1 MLVQRW
7 SQVTDRD
14 TMAMI
19 EDGLRMEN
27 AVQFTQIEGR
37 WFSKISVTMQ
47 GARVA
52 NFYFEVMDNEHTNM
66 LNSVVQQSKA
76 KWTAAATEQLQAVSS
91 AINNPQE
98 VGGM

>member
-14 TMAMI
+14 TMSMI

-27 AVQFTQIEGR
+27 SVQFAQIDGR
-37 WFSKISVTMQ
+37 WFSKICVTVQ
-47 GARVA
+47 GTRVA

-66 LNSVVQQSKA
+66 LNSVVQQSRS
-76 KWTAAATEQLQAVSS
+76 KWQAAAQEQLQAVSQQ
-91 AINNPQE
+91 I
-98 VGGM
+98 GGGGL

>member
-27 AVQFTQIEGR
+27 AVQFTQIDGR
-37 WFSKISVTMQ
+37 WYSKVCITVQ
-47 GARVA
+47 GTRVA
-52 NFYFEVMDNEHTNM
+52 NFYFEVMDNEHVNM
-66 LNSVVQQSKA
+66 LNSVTQQSRS
-76 KWTAAATEQLQAVSS
+76 KWQSAAQEQLQAVSQVI
-91 AINNPQE
+91 ANP
-98 VGGM
+98 GGGA